1 MDCLSLIGPFERVC
15 IPASRV
21 VVGATVLFDLPDRN
35 SRTFRNILL
44 ACSRS
49 GPG

>member
-1 MDCLSLIGPFERVC
+1 MKAIECLSLIGPFERVC
-15 IPASRV
+15 IPVPRV
-21 VVGATVLFDLPDRN
+21 VGPTVLFNFRDR
-35 SRTFRNILL
+35 SSRNIPF